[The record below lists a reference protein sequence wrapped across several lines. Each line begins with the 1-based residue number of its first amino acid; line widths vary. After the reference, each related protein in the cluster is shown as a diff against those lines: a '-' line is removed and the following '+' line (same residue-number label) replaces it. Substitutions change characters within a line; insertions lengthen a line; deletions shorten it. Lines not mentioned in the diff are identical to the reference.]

1 MSYCIGSELV
11 KAELQRSKDE
21 KNTTVSGAVDIPANI
36 RLVGCLYAVNAN
48 ATSRKEAKCKS
59 HLAKNDTA
67 WYNQIQGF
75 STIN

>member
-11 KAELQRSKDE
+11 KAELQRSKE
-21 KNTTVSGAVDIPANI
+21 TRIRLLAAVDIPANI

-48 ATSRKEAKCKS
+48 ATPRKEAKCKF